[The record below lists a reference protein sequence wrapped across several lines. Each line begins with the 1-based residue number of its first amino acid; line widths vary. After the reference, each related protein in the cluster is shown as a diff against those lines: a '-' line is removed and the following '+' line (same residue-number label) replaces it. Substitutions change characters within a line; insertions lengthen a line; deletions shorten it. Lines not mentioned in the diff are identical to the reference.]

1 MLDIII
7 PVYNSHEY
15 VKDCLNS
22 LSKQTIIDKA
32 LITIIDDGSK
42 KKYDYLIS
50 SFPNLNIQI
59 IRHKKNKGPGKS
71 RQIGIT
77 KTFND
82 YIMFMDSDDTLI
94 GNKALE
100 KLYNKITSDN
110 KVKAVMG
117 REYKNGKSYY
127 NESHAV
133 AKIFKREIINKYKIK
148 FPSLKMEED
157 VGFSLCYLSMLE
169 KNEFVK
175 VSEVIYMYRSINSNS
190 ITKRYKNYDYKE
202 FLKAIDYAY
211 KYVLKYKKYNY
222 FKIRIYYIYLSLAE
236 TYFVKIIRNN
246 EVRESYLINVKKF
259 IKKYNIYLDNIPKIG
274 ITKYNDKEYDLACKF
289 WNLIDE

>member
-222 FKIRIYYIYLSLAE
+222 FKIRIYDIYLSLAE

-259 IKKYNIYLDNIPKIG
+259 IKKYNIYTHVNNIV
-274 ITKYNDKEYDLACKF
+274 YANDIFDISFYEL
-289 WNLIDE
+289 

>member
-202 FLKAIDYAY
+202 FFKAIDYAY
-211 KYVLKYKKYNY
+211 KYVLKYKKYEY
-222 FKIRIYYIYLSLAE
+222 FKKRIYDIYLSLAE

-259 IKKYNIYLDNIPKIG
+259 IKKYNIYLDDIPKIG

>member
-222 FKIRIYYIYLSLAE
+222 FKIRIYDIYLSLAE